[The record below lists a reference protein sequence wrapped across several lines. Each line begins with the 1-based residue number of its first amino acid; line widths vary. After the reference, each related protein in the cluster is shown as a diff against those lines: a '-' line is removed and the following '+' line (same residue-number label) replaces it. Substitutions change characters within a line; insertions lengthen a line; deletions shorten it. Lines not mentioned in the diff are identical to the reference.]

1 MSDHGNATIAQLL
14 IEAGANVDIA
24 NSVCLTLFYSVMEF
38 TRSDLFLFLFVYMFL
53 LPIISKAGLP

>member
-1 MSDHGNATIAQLL
+1 MSDHGSATIAQLL

-24 NSVCLTLFYSVMEF
+24 NRVCLTLFYSVMEF